1 MRLFRTLALA
11 ALAVTVAG
19 SVVGCGG
26 AAPAP
31 ADQSEEGGT
40 IRLVTPIFE
49 GTDGKKVLDGLL
61 AEFKKKQPKFTVQ
74 VDYTTYAKL
83 NEKLA
88 TSVASGRPYD
98 VMMMGVGWIPPFASR
113 GVLAD
118 LEADP
123 KELAKTYA
131 ERVVT
136 AGVYDG
142 KVYALPVMLDT
153 RFGVYRKD
161 LFAEAGLTKPPS
173 NFDELRE
180 YAKKLTTRDAKGKLT
195 RAGVDILSNDTRQTY
210 ETLMWAA
217 GGALFDDAGTKPTF
231 NSPEAVKALQLMTD
245 LVRTDKSI
253 DVGFSSPDA
262 ATAPIINGRAAMAV
276 AHNNLWLQIQ
286 EQAPDLIKQDK
297 IGTFVIRDAQPAMFQ
312 GGTIVT
318 MSAKTQY
325 KAAARD
331 LVDFLAGPDSSL
343 AASQQRGNVP
353 AVNSLQ
359 SSEYVQGNA
368 FVQFAMSNLDKSYS
382 EGGVPGWLEIRGDFK
397 GAIESALLGQK
408 TPQEALDE
416 LANKAT
422 SAMQRR

>member
-1 MRLFRTLALA
+1 MRLIRSLALA

-19 SVVGCGG
+19 TAVGCGG

-61 AEFKKKQPKFTVQ
+61 AEFKKQQPKFTVQ
-74 VDYTTYAKL
+74 VDYTTYSKL

-123 KELAKTYA
+123 AELAKTYS

-153 RFGVYRKD
+153 RFGIYRKD
-161 LFAEAGLTKPPS
+161 IFAQAGLTKPPA
-173 NFDELRE
+173 NFQEIRD
-180 YAKKLTTRDAKGKLT
+180 YAKKLTVRDKSGKLT
-195 RAGVDILSNDTRQTY
+195 RAGIDILSNDARQTY
-210 ETLMWAA
+210 VTLMWAA
-217 GGALFDDAGTKPTF
+217 GGALFDEAGTKPTF

-262 ATAPIINGRAAMAV
+262 ASAPIIQGRAAMAV
-276 AHNNLWLQIQ
+276 GHNNLWLQIQ
-286 EQAPDLIKQDK
+286 EQAPELIKDDK
-297 IGTFVIRDAQPAMFQ
+297 IGTFIIADTQPAMFQ
-312 GGTIVT
+312 GGTLVT
-318 MSAKTQY
+318 MSAKTKY
-325 KAAARD
+325 KAAARE
-331 LVDFLAGPDSSL
+331 LVDFLAGPDASL
-343 AASQQRGNVP
+343 AASKQRGNVP
-353 AVNSLQ
+353 AVNSLE
-359 SSEYVQGNA
+359 SSDYVQTNE
-368 FVQFAMSNLDKSYS
+368 FVQFAMANLDKSFS

-408 TPQEALDE
+408 TPQQALDE
-416 LANKAT
+416 LAAKAS